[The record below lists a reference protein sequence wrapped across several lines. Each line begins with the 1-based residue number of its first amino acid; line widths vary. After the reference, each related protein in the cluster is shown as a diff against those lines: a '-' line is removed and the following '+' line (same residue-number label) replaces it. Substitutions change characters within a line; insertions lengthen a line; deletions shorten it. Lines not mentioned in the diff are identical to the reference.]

1 LFLCACSPISQ
12 AVIFSEPIAG
22 NHRAFI
28 SVEMYR
34 AFALQSYAPVFD
46 LLRDFRV
53 PAIIWRSY
61 ANPVDLL
68 PEVGKCPFNALWLCE
83 ASPEALTPTRVR
95 KLVPVNMTLIGG
107 IDSDVLRGDK
117 LAIRQAVAAV
127 KPFVQ
132 AGRFIPLSDG
142 RVREDVPYWNY
153 AFYRRELEKEFV
165 GNLRLAS

>member
-1 LFLCACSPISQ
+1 LRIHQGLFLSLGIEDWRS
-12 AVIFSEPIAG
+12 
-22 NHRAFI
+22 
-28 SVEMYR
+28 
-34 AFALQSYAPVFD
+34 FAPA
-46 LLRDFRV
+46 LLRLVDQPKYVRQ
-53 PAIIWRSY
+53 ILDIQ
-61 ANPVDLL
+61 VDLL

-117 LAIRQAVAAV
+117 LAIRQSVAGV

-132 AGRFIPLSDG
+132 AGRFIPLADG